1 MLIIVYPRQLV
12 LMPVKTAQ
20 RRLLYAQLV
29 LIRLK
34 SEGPVA
40 QNARQERTT
49 TL

>member
-1 MLIIVYPRQLV
+1 MLIIVYLRQLV